1 MPFSVAILGRPNV
14 GKSTLFNRLV
24 GRRLAIVAETPGVT
38 RDRRE
43 GEGRIGPLRF
53 RVTDTAGLEEASPD
67 SLGGRMMEQTQR
79 ALEEADVALLVV
91 DGRAGITAADEHFA
105 DQLRR
110 AETPIVLVVNKCEGA
125 AASGGIADSYSLGM
139 GEPIAISAEH
149 NDGMNALYDALAG
162 FEAALG
168 GATEPALQ
176 AGDKKLRLAIVGRPN
191 VGKSTLLNRLVGD
204 ERVITGPEAGITR
217 DSVAVEWSFDG
228 RRIELVDTAGLRR
241 RARVSG
247 NLEKLS
253 SEDTHASLGRAEV
266 VVLLF
271 DATEPPAKQDFGIA
285 NRLAEE
291 GRAPVIVLNK
301 WDLVETPQGVMQDM
315 LARLEVSLPQLR
327 GVPLVTCS
335 ALTGRGCDK
344 LMPAVLDV
352 YERWN
357 IRVPT
362 AALNRWL
369 KDATECHPPPLAAGR
384 RVKLRYVTQVK
395 ARPPTFAAFVSRPE
409 ALPDSYRRYLVNDL
423 RARFKLD
430 GVPIRFYL
438 RKGKN
443 PYQKR
448 K

>member
-1 MPFSVAILGRPNV
+1 MPFSVAIVGRPNV

-53 RVTDTAGLEEASPD
+53 RVIDTAGLEEAIPE
-67 SLGGRMMEQTQR
+67 SLGARMMEQTRR
-79 ALEEADVALLVV
+79 AMAEADVALLVV

-105 DQLRR
+105 AVLRR
-110 AETPIVLVVNKCEGA
+110 AETPVILVVNKCEGA
-125 AASGGIADSYSLGM
+125 AASGGIAESYALGI
-139 GEPIAISAEH
+139 GEPVAVSAEH
-149 NDGMNALYDALAG
+149 NEGMNALYEALAD

-168 GATEPALQ
+168 EAARQNGDDGGAAAPAVVDG
-176 AGDKKLRLAIVGRPN
+176 AKKLRLAIVGRPN
-191 VGKSTLLNRLVGD
+191 VGKSTLVNRLVG
-204 ERVITGPEAGITR
+204 EQRVITGPEAGITR

-241 RARVSG
+241 RARVRES
-247 NLEKLS
+247 LEKLS
-253 SEDTHASLGRAEV
+253 SQDTHASLGRAEV

-301 WDLVETPQGVMQDM
+301 WDLVDTPEGVMRDIE
-315 LARLEVSLPQLR
+315 ARLENSLPQLR

-344 LMPAVLDV
+344 LMPAVLGV
-352 YERWN
+352 Y
-357 IRVPT
+357 
-362 AALNRWL
+362 
-369 KDATECHPPPLAAGR
+369 
-384 RVKLRYVTQVK
+384 
-395 ARPPTFAAFVSRPE
+395 
-409 ALPDSYRRYLVNDL
+409 
-423 RARFKLD
+423 
-430 GVPIRFYL
+430 
-438 RKGKN
+438 
-443 PYQKR
+443 
-448 K
+448 